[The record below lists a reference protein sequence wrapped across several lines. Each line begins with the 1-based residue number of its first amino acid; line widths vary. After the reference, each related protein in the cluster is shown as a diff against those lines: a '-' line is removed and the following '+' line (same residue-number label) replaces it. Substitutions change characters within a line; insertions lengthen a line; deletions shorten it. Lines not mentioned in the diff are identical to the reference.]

1 MMTGYPI
8 SHPANHTTIITM
20 IRLSLA
26 ALLLLGLPALHAE
39 TKKPAAADT
48 PAKTETT
55 SPPAAPDK
63 KETTKKAPAKA
74 AEKPAAKPAKPA
86 AGAVDP
92 ADQVLLDHADKE
104 LKKLTPAQ
112 NAALLKLGNEGTPE
126 ELLTIPGIGETK
138 AAAIK
143 KARPLKSAAQL
154 IMVDGIGEATFNGI
168 VEWVKDGMPKD
179 ETTARPAAKKED
191 KAKTE
196 PAAKAGDKPAGK
208 PAKTAGKAED
218 KPVPAKK

>member
-1 MMTGYPI
+1 
-8 SHPANHTTIITM
+8 M
-20 IRLSLA
+20 IRLSLT
-26 ALLLLGLPALHAE
+26 ALLLLGLPVLHAE
-39 TKKPAAADT
+39 TKKPAAGDK
-48 PAKTETT
+48 PAKTEAV
-55 SPPAAPDK
+55 SPAAAPDK

-112 NAALLKLGNEGTPE
+112 NAALLKLADEGKPE

-138 AAAIK
+138 ATAIT
-143 KARPLKSAAQL
+143 KARPLKSADQL
-154 IMVDGIGEATFNGI
+154 IMVDGIGEATFDGI
-168 VEWVKDGMPKD
+168 VKWVKDGMPKD
-179 ETTARPAAKKED
+179 EPAAKPAAKKDD
-191 KAKTE
+191 KAKTK
-196 PAAKAGDKPAGK
+196 PAAKTDEKPTAK
-208 PAKTAGKAED
+208 PAKTAVKTEE